1 MKRLPFIV
9 TIFLLVAAGTKLEA
23 AELQANLRDPAVVV
37 QRYLRAT
44 YAKDYLDAY
53 RYISSAD
60 QRVRSINRYA
70 QQRGAFMGFALE
82 ASRKLA
88 SFIEIN
94 STQKQLAPDRIQA
107 ITQIGLVE
115 PAFLFNLDL
124 RLLNSMSIDER
135 KQLLESWDKKKREG
149 TFQRIGIEGK
159 LELVKEDDAWRIF
172 LNWGAGV
179 KIPFQLLLDN
189 AADLDASLSKSEV
202 VVQPGDLFEILLKV
216 KNRSNQ
222 PVVARIGH
230 LIEPRDVTHFVD
242 FVECGF
248 LLPIR
253 LEPGKVQEYAA
264 RYLLRGNLPEG
275 VRQLNLAYD
284 FRLLK

>member
-9 TIFLLVAAGTKLEA
+9 TISLLVAAGTKLEA
-23 AELQANLRDPAVVV
+23 ADQQANLREPALVI

-60 QRVRSINRYA
+60 QRVRDINRYA
-70 QQRGAFMGFALE
+70 QQRGAFAGFALE

-88 SFIEIN
+88 GFIEIN
-94 STQKQLAPDRIQA
+94 STQKQLNPDRIQA
-107 ITQIGLVE
+107 ITKIGLVE
-115 PAFLFNLDL
+115 PAFLFNIDP
-124 RLLNSMSIDER
+124 RRLNSMSIDER

-149 TFQRIGIEGK
+149 TFQRIEIEDK
-159 LELVKEDDAWRIF
+159 LELVRDDNTWRIF
-172 LNWGAGV
+172 LNWEAGV
-179 KIPFQLLLDN
+179 KIPFQLLLAN
-189 AADLDASLSKSEV
+189 ATDLDASLSKNEL

-216 KNRSNQ
+216 KNRSSQ
-222 PVVARIGH
+222 PVVARVGH
-230 LIEPRDVTHFVD
+230 LIEPRDVTNFLD

-253 LEPGKVQEYAA
+253 LEPGKEQEYPA

-275 VRQLNLAYD
+275 VRQLNLTYD
-284 FRLLK
+284 FKLLK